1 MPSNDISSAGEPTE
15 RANELDIE
23 RRNSPANQILINVG
37 AEATDENSG
46 ITKSTGSDTSPGLND
61 DLVSFGHDHNGSQ
74 SFISWRAAYHH
85 QHSASS
91 LSSFAQ
97 KHDSSILLGV
107 NTLSE
112 PSISPLGKNSIFE
125 LVQNINYNQ
134 RATSSGQLLLG
145 SAQALVNLKGP
156 TNRDIPSIQ
165 LAKIEKIKSH
175 QLRSHSDSLEQDYF
189 KFKQYKTLTA
199 STLEALICR
208 LDEEETETAENDV
221 HLKFKYDEFDR
232 QEADLDQN
240 SLSHIPEV
248 YFDADFRLDDPKI
261 FSRIL
266 KNKTILDD
274 TTDFNPDGT
283 KKVKLESDELQ
294 ENLSSYL
301 DIIEV
306 QLIREISRSS
316 GSFFSAL
323 DDLKSTTA
331 KSKKLVTRLRKLD
344 ARLQTVEETQANRAM
359 EILDLTKKRRNVEKL
374 EQALVQIFTILHQA
388 DMAETSYY
396 NANYGK
402 ALELAD
408 SVFALIR
415 GNNPTHTLVDLIAEN
430 WPFQLLDMN
439 RISALIPLKKLLVNL
454 IADIGKSYSKLFND
468 TLINDLRDH
477 YEHVP
482 QTETL
487 KRLDQNLNRGKCLDT
502 ASINL
507 DYEHLDEHFVSRLK
521 EYLNGLARC
530 GELKASFS
538 MYQEKFLLE
547 LKGIIRANLFPENT
561 DIGTKGSISG
571 ISDGTRSTS
580 AQNNGPGGLATTV
593 KTMTPREFEDLLLKT
608 YTQLSEALR
617 RLTTHRKVLL
627 GMALDALA
635 ALDPSFTENQPDMA
649 LDFDLTNAIAESID
663 VAQRRMAKI
672 INVRETQN
680 SSITLEYFMRFFS
693 LNAMFL
699 VECELISS
707 GASRTSALQDV
718 MTNQLKK
725 FNTQFH
731 RTTLRIAS
739 QLIEKE
745 TWKECTISSATQL
758 LLNQILDA
766 SSNDFNDFLWQQEC
780 SIFNAIPTQEIQQTN
795 SNERKTIVIDGKSI
809 IVPEITSE
817 ILKMIKNYLLIKMK
831 FGASNDNYIIEFLRL
846 VNTKCHQAVL
856 GAQATRTAGLKHIT
870 PKYLAVASQF
880 VGFMFFLTPYLQQ
893 FFSKYPKTDGHI
905 IEEFQK
911 VAEIFH
917 DHQVEIFDK
926 LTTLMTDRINVHAVE
941 IKSIDWSSPLQHQQV
956 HQYMETIVKETLTIA
971 RVLQRYLPEEQYARV
986 LSSIFRGYEHS
997 LIDIYTKI
1005 GLKDSVEKAV
1015 VMRDIDYFRDRL
1027 GEVTGY
1033 ENSGQRIW
1041 ECVNTLSTEED
1052 SRMQAVMPNNLIFKE
1067 QRIDEKNLQNQDEDC
1082 ALKSE
1087 NTS

>member
-1 MPSNDISSAGEPTE
+1 MSSTEISSTGEPIGRT
-15 RANELDIE
+15 NGLGTGSTDL
-23 RRNSPANQILINVG
+23 PADQFSISMGV
-37 AEATDENSG
+37 EATDEIRG
-46 ITKSTGSDTSPGLND
+46 VTKSMGSDTSPGLND

-74 SFISWRAAYHH
+74 SFASWRAEYHH
-85 QHSASS
+85 QRSASS

-97 KHDSSILLGV
+97 KHESSILLGV

-112 PSISPLGKNSIFE
+112 SSISPLGKNSIFE
-125 LVQNINYNQ
+125 LVQNINYNK

-156 TNRDIPSIQ
+156 TNRDIPSTQ
-165 LAKIEKIKSH
+165 LAKIEKIKSPE
-175 QLRSHSDSLEQDYF
+175 LRNHSESLENDYF
-189 KFKQYKTLTA
+189 KFKQNKTLTA

-208 LDEEETETAENDV
+208 LDQQETINSENDI
-221 HLKFKYDEFDR
+221 HLKFNYDDFER
-232 QEADLDQN
+232 QKADLDQN
-240 SLSHIPEV
+240 SLSCIPEV
-248 YFDADFRLDDPKI
+248 YFDSDFRLDDPKI
-261 FSRIL
+261 FSQIL

-283 KKVKLESDELQ
+283 KKLKLESDELQ

-301 DIIEV
+301 DIVEV
-306 QLIREISRSS
+306 QLIREISKSS

-331 KSKKLVTRLRKLD
+331 KSKNLVTRLRKLD
-344 ARLQTVEETQANRAM
+344 ARLQRVEEAQANRAM
-359 EILDLTKKRRNVEKL
+359 EILDLTKKRENVEKL

-388 DMAETSYY
+388 DMAESSYY
-396 NANYGK
+396 NANYSK

-415 GNNPTHTLVDLIAEN
+415 GNNPPHPLVDLIAEN
-430 WPFQLLDMN
+430 WPFRLLDMN
-439 RISALIPLKKLLVNL
+439 RISALSPLKKLLVNL
-454 IADIGKSYSKLFND
+454 VADTGKSYSKLFND

-477 YEHVP
+477 YEHVS
-482 QTETL
+482 QIETL
-487 KRLDQNLNRGKCLDT
+487 RRLDQNLSRGKSQDT
-502 ASINL
+502 NSINL
-507 DYEHLDEHFVSRLK
+507 DYEHLDEHFISRLK

-530 GELKASFS
+530 GELKASFN
-538 MYQEKFLLE
+538 MYQEKFLSE
-547 LKGIIRANLFPENT
+547 LKGIIRANLPSENT
-561 DIGTKGSISG
+561 DNVIKGSISG
-571 ISDGTRSTS
+571 LSDGTRSTS
-580 AQNNGPGGLATTV
+580 TQNNGSGGLASTV
-593 KTMTPREFEDLLLKT
+593 KTMTPREFEDLLVKT

-617 RLTTHRKVLL
+617 RLTTHRKILL
-627 GMALDALA
+627 GMTLDAIA
-635 ALDPSFTENQPDMA
+635 AFDPSFTENQPDMA

-663 VAQRRMAKI
+663 IVQRRMAKI
-672 INVRETQN
+672 INVRESQN

-707 GASRTSALQDV
+707 GASETSALQDV
-718 MTNQLKK
+718 MSSQLKK
-725 FNTQFH
+725 FIIQYH
-731 RTTLRIAS
+731 RTTSRIAS

-745 TWKECTISSATQL
+745 TWKECTISSSTQM

-766 SSNDFNDFLWQQEC
+766 SSGDFDESLWLEPY
-780 SIFNAIPTQEIQQTN
+780 SIFNTTYNQDAPQVN
-795 SNERKTIVIDGKSI
+795 SSERKTIMIDGKSM
-809 IVPEITSE
+809 IVPEVTSD
-817 ILKMIKNYLLIKMK
+817 ILKMIKSYLLIKIK

-846 VNTKCHQAVL
+846 VNSKCHQAVL

-880 VGFMFFLTPYLQQ
+880 VGFLFSLTPYLQR
-893 FFSKYPKTDGHI
+893 FFGKYPKTDAHI
-905 IEEFQK
+905 EKEFQK
-911 VAEIFH
+911 VAELFH

-941 IKSIDWSSPLQHQQV
+941 IKSIDWSNPLQHQQV

-986 LSSIFRGYEHS
+986 LSSIFRGYERS

-1005 GLKDSVEKAV
+1005 GLKDSLEKAV

-1027 GEVTGY
+1027 NEVTGY

-1041 ECVNTLSTEED
+1041 ECVNMLSTEEE
-1052 SRMQAVMPNNLIFKE
+1052 SRMEAMMRNNSTE
-1067 QRIDEKNLQNQDEDC
+1067 EKCIEEERLQNQDDDYP
-1082 ALKSE
+1082 LRTGNPS
-1087 NTS
+1087 